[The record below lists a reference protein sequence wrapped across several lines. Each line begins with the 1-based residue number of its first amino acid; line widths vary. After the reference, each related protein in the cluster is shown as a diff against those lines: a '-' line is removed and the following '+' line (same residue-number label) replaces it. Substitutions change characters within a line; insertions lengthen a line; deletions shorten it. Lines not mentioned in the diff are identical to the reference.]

1 MRFKQKKPKENA
13 LLANK
18 KISESAVRHSEIGI
32 WHPKRSTR
40 HSKIRNQQS
49 APANPQYATRHSV
62 PGLSKNP
69 APRGNQAKQG
79 MLFDILFQEHK
90 RLEFKQ
96 RPVLKIFAGPAGIIR
111 SDFEEEGVL
120 AGNTFSD
127 AG

>member
-32 WHPKRSTR
+32 RHPKRSTR
-40 HSKIRNQQS
+40 HSKIRHPQIR
-49 APANPQYATRHSV
+49 NPP
-62 PGLSKNP
+62 PGTPYRDYQKKP

-79 MLFDILFQEHK
+79 MVFDILFQEHK

-111 SDFEEEGVL
+111 SDFEEEGMF

>member
-32 WHPKRSTR
+32 RHPKRSIRHSKIR
-40 HSKIRNQQS
+40 HSKIRNSPTGTPYRDYQ
-49 APANPQYATRHSV
+49 
-62 PGLSKNP
+62 KKP

-79 MLFDILFQEHK
+79 MVFDILFQEHK

-96 RPVLKIFAGPAGIIR
+96 RPVFKVFAGPADIIR
-111 SDFEEEGVL
+111 SDFEEEGMF

>member
-32 WHPKRSTR
+32 RHPKRSIR
-40 HSKIRNQQS
+40 HSKIRNSPTGTPYRNYQ
-49 APANPQYATRHSV
+49 
-62 PGLSKNP
+62 KIP

-79 MLFDILFQEHK
+79 MVFDILFQEHK

-111 SDFEEEGVL
+111 SDFEEEGMF